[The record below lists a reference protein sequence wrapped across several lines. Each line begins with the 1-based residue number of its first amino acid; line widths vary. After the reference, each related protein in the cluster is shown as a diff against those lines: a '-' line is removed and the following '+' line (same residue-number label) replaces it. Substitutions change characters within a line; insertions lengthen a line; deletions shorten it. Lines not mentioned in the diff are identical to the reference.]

1 MNKKLIATSV
11 LILLSSPMVILAVF
25 NPGPPPNTVNTLSV
39 EALIQVIFNI
49 IWPVAVAFFIIM
61 FIIAA
66 FSFATSRGD
75 ATKVGEAR
83 NFVIYGVVG
92 VVVALIAFSL
102 PFVVRNLLNSSGVG
116 V

>member
-1 MNKKLIATSV
+1 MDMALNRLELWFAFGA
-11 LILLSSPMVILAVF
+11 VI
-25 NPGPPPNTVNTLSV
+25 
-39 EALIQVIFNI
+39 
-49 IWPVAVAFFIIM
+49 IIM